1 MLKSLIKASGIVV
14 GLLLSGLA
22 SAVGM
27 GGINLTTSLGEPL
40 KLEIE
45 LEVASKAEIN
55 DLTVHLASPE
65 MFKAVGL
72 DYPYNLPQLKFQ
84 VETHGSNGQ
93 PYLKITSVQPI
104 NEPFV
109 SLLVELNWPSGKL
122 LREYTFL
129 LDPPGYAA
137 DQPKAAEIKP
147 VEPIAIEEPA
157 TTPQQEEVPSAEIAP
172 APTEEEMPVAPV
184 PEIASR
190 PSEHPDETPAKTN
203 VASGTITVKRGDTLY
218 QIASQAK
225 SPDISLER
233 MLVAL
238 YRANADAFDGKNMNR
253 LRAGKI
259 LRMPEQPE
267 LDEVTQAQAA
277 KEIHA
282 QVADWHAY
290 RQRLAA
296 ASGAAAEQAPSQE
309 ASGKINASV
318 ADQAPPA
325 KESAK
330 EVVRLSKG
338 EAPGDNAAV
347 GGNAKNAQDK
357 LHVQEE
363 EAVANSKTL
372 KENQERAALLE
383 KNVKAMQ
390 RLLELKNQTAA
401 TENKGEPAML
411 GALPKVT
418 PVSAV
423 AAASA
428 VQPASAVQAAS
439 AVQPASAVQL
449 TAKPK
454 VEIPQPSLLDELLGG
469 PLYLAGG
476 AVVVLGLGGLGL
488 ALRRRAQGRK
498 RGLLAED
505 AGSASGRITAPIAP
519 SPETGDFTN
528 TVVDATGS
536 GNSLSG
542 DVDPISEADLFLNF
556 GRDEQ
561 AEEILKDALLKNPAN
576 HQIHLKLLS
585 IYLNRRNVTAFAAI
599 ARQLQDSGDKAAWEQ
614 ASIMGLKLEP
624 NNPMYGGDGK
634 TAEVVPTAAS
644 KPAPEAM
651 FDMGMST
658 PPPAAMDFDLGL
670 ATTKVP
676 TAAAEPSHDSTLVL
690 NAPMDFD
697 VTGSR
702 PSESAQNTD
711 DADTS
716 SKHLDDLIFDVTAGH
731 EPIPATAKQE
741 EPKEAPEDA
750 DTGISFLLDIPGA
763 NKFEA
768 PPEPK
773 VAKSSMEIGLAEI
786 SLNMNEPVTPTPAPS
801 PAAEGKDE
809 QWQDVATK
817 LDLANAYKEMGDAA
831 GAREILEEVVRDG
844 DDQQRTAAEALL
856 QQL

>member
-1 MLKSLIKASGIVV
+1 MLKSHIKALVLV
-14 GLLLSGLA
+14 TGLVLPGLA

-45 LEVASKAEIN
+45 LETASKAEIN
-55 DLTVHLASPE
+55 NLTVRLASPE

-84 VETHGSNGQ
+84 IETHDSNGQ

-109 SLLVELNWPSGKL
+109 SLLVELTWPSGKL

-137 DQPKAAEIKP
+137 DQPKAAEVKL
-147 VEPIAIEEPA
+147 VEPSVIDESGISPQDEEATSAAIAESAIAPMG
-157 TTPQQEEVPSAEIAP
+157 EEVPVEEI
-172 APTEEEMPVAPV
+172 PVAAIPDTADK
-184 PEIASR
+184 IS
-190 PSEHPDETPAKTN
+190 DETAASTN
-203 VASGTITVKRGDTLY
+203 VVSGAITVKRGDTLY

-259 LRMPEQPE
+259 LRMPQQPE
-267 LDEVTQAQAA
+267 LDELTQAQAA

-296 ASGAAAEQAPSQE
+296 ASGAAAEQAPRQE
-309 ASGKINASV
+309 ASGKISATV

-347 GGNAKNAQDK
+347 GGNAKNTLDKIHAQ
-357 LHVQEE
+357 QEE
-363 EAVANSKTL
+363 TVAISKTL
-372 KENQERAALLE
+372 AESQERAALLE
-383 KNVKAMQ
+383 KNVMAMQ
-390 RLLELKNQTAA
+390 RLLELKNQSALP
-401 TENKGEPAML
+401 ENKTEPAMP
-411 GALPKVT
+411 GALPEVP

-423 AAASA
+423 A
-428 VQPASAVQAAS
+428 VAS

-454 VEIPQPSLLDELLGG
+454 VDIPQPSLLDELLDELLGE

-476 AVVVLGLGGLGL
+476 AVVVLGLGGLGMV
-488 ALRRRAQGRK
+488 LRRRAQR
-498 RGLLAED
+498 RRHGLFAED
-505 AGSASGRITAPIAP
+505 VGSASGRITAPVAP

-528 TVVDATGS
+528 TVVDATGI
-536 GNSLSG
+536 GNSSTG

-561 AEEILKDALLKNPAN
+561 AEEILKDALIKKPGN
-576 HQIHLKLLS
+576 HKIHLKLLS
-585 IYLNRRNVTAFAAI
+585 IYLNRRDVTAFSAI
-599 ARQLQDSGDKAAWEQ
+599 ARQLQDSGDASAWEQ
-614 ASIMGLKLEP
+614 ATIMGLKLEP
-624 NNPMYGGDGK
+624 NNPMYGGDVR
-634 TAEVVPTAAS
+634 TATAAT
-644 KPAPEAM
+644 KGAPEAM
-651 FDMGMST
+651 FDVGMTKKQPS
-658 PPPAAMDFDLGL
+658 AMDFDLGL

-676 TAAAEPSHDSTLVL
+676 AAAIEPSFDSTLVL

-702 PSESAQNTD
+702 PSVSAQSTD
-711 DADTS
+711 HEDTS
-716 SKHLDDLIFDVTAGH
+716 AKHLGDLIFDVTAGH
-731 EPIPATAKQE
+731 EPIPAMAKQE
-741 EPKEAPEDA
+741 EPKAVPA
-750 DTGISFLLDIPGA
+750 DTDDGLSFTLDIPGV
-763 NKFEA
+763 NKFESA
-768 PPEPK
+768 PEQA
-773 VAKSSMEIGLAEI
+773 VAKASMDIGLAEI
-786 SLNMNEPVTPTPAPS
+786 SLNMNEPVASTPS
-801 PAAEGKDE
+801 PAADGKDE
-809 QWQDVATK
+809 HWHDVATK

-844 DDQQRTAAEALL
+844 DDQQRAGAEALL